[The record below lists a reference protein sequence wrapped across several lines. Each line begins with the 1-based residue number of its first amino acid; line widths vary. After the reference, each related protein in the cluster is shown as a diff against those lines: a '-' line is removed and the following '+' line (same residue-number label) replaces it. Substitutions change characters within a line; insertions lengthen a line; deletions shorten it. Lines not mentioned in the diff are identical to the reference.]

1 MKSDERILYD
11 KRRITSQ
18 AFGIWYLLML
28 SSLLYRQFYL
38 RQSVEQYWDI
48 AATFFVGALYVSI
61 SIHAKG
67 AVVEN
72 AITRYFKLS
81 APVILITIVAVS
93 YFLGNIASIVD
104 LIVTIISAAIGI
116 AGVAILF
123 YFLYRRWEQSI
134 DADY

>member
-1 MKSDERILYD
+1 MKGDERILSD

-18 AFGIWYLLML
+18 AFGIWYILML

-48 AATFFVGALYVSI
+48 AVSFFVGALYVSI

-67 AVVEN
+67 AIVEN
-72 AITRYFKLS
+72 AITRYLKLS
-81 APVILITIVAVS
+81 TPVILITIVAVS
-93 YFLGNIASIVD
+93 YFIGNIASIVD
-104 LIVTIISAAIGI
+104 LIATMISAAIGI